1 MAWSAP
7 MTAVA
12 NSTFTAAQFNQYVR
26 DNLNETAPAKA
37 TAASQFPVS
46 TGANAITMRSPS
58 TARVDTSQTT
68 TSTTYTDLAT
78 VGPRITV
85 ETGPIALVFF
95 AADINNSADTSLA
108 KCSVAVSGASSV
120 AASDQWMFSLDGVA
134 ASNFNRH
141 SMAHTFIGLT
151 PGNNTF
157 TMRYAVGSN
166 TGTFRNRE
174 LNVFPL

>member
-37 TAASQFPVS
+37 TAASQIPVS
-46 TGANAITMRSPS
+46 TGVNAIAMRSPTS
-58 TARVDTSQTT
+58 ARVDTSQTT
-68 TSTTYTDLAT
+68 TSTSYTNLAT
-78 VGPRITV
+78 PGPAVTV
-85 ETGPIALVFF
+85 ATGPMALVWWGSE
-95 AADINNSADTSLA
+95 ISNDTSNSLT
-108 KCSVAVSGASSV
+108 KCSVAVTGATSV
-120 AASDQWMFSLDGVA
+120 SANDQWMLSTDGHTGDNL
-134 ASNFNRH
+134 SRH
-141 SMAHTFIGLT
+141 GMAHLFTGLT

-166 TGTFRNRE
+166 TGTFRLRQIIV
-174 LNVFPL
+174 LPL